1 MLAWFTNRRQPRQT
15 AHKLYGSIVAQAR
28 EPWIYRQFNVPDT
41 LECRFEILVLHVYV
55 VLDRLRSDEACAP
68 LAQALVDGFFDDMDV
83 IHRELGVA
91 DLKVPKNMH
100 RTAGVFYERLDHYA
114 KAFAGTSEQT
124 AAALLASHVFP
135 DGGAPDHIDSLDG
148 YVAELHESLE
158 RQDLAALKQGDVV
171 FPALADL
178 QTSASVEGAR

>member
-28 EPWIYRQFNVPDT
+28 EPWFYRRINVPDT

-55 VLDRLRSDEACAP
+55 VLDRLRSDETCAP

-114 KAFAGTSEQT
+114 KAFAGASERS
-124 AAALLASHVFP
+124 AGALLASCVFP
-135 DGGAPDHIDSLDG
+135 DGGESDDINALGG
-148 YVAELHESLE
+148 YVTELHKSLE
-158 RQDLAALKQGDVV
+158 QQDPVALKQGHVT
-171 FPALADL
+171 FPKLTEQQAS
-178 QTSASVEGAR
+178 TSVREAG